1 MYDEAY
7 TVKPTGASWTVCPN
21 DREVRGI
28 QTVQVPFHRRRLT
41 ILVMACRIVVPA
53 FSTSFRDSP
62 LVRHT
67 LSAGCNVH
75 PSSFE
80 GPYTARGMLLSRV
93 IKTPL
98 ASV

>member
-7 TVKPTGASWTVCPN
+7 TTKPTGASETLPERPGSKKYPN
-21 DREVRGI
+21 G
-28 QTVQVPFHRRRLT
+28 QVLFHRRLLT

-93 IKTPL
+93 IRTPL

>member
-1 MYDEAY
+1 MYNKFIDAFC
-7 TVKPTGASWTVCPN
+7 TVLK
-21 DREVRGI
+21 RRGSKAVSSG
-28 QTVQVPFHRRRLT
+28 QALPHRRLLT
-41 ILVMACRIVVPA
+41 TLVMACRIVVPA
-53 FSTSFRDSP
+53 FSTSFRESP

-67 LSAGCNVH
+67 LSAGSNVH

-93 IKTPL
+93 MRTPL